1 MHLVLERYVSRV
13 SISSHPYDH
22 HMTMMLI
29 FYDSDILW
37 SLTLQIEFKSR
48 PNAFGPFNSRKRVV
62 FGFDFCSPKN
72 NHDVLHRCPF
82 PIGCLINR
90 RPRGIWYIHK
100 VFFVH
105 SHGDGAPLFSNVS
118 IVPRRAR
125 NLMSFSQEPDSAWQP
140 FTRWYGLL
148 VFGLLRSLL
157 KEEVTAVPW
166 DDLVLFFRWM
176 SMAQL
181 CPLNM
186 VLYHDVPVCYVE
198 LAWISMN

>member
-1 MHLVLERYVSRV
+1 MRLVPSTAVCMSFSASMFVHLK
-13 SISSHPYDH
+13 ITTMSS
-22 HMTMMLI
+22 T
-29 FYDSDILW
+29 
-37 SLTLQIEFKSR
+37 
-48 PNAFGPFNSRKRVV
+48 
-62 FGFDFCSPKN
+62 
-72 NHDVLHRCPF
+72 DVLF
-82 PIGCLINR
+82 PLVVWLIE
-90 RPRGIWYIHK
+90 GQEVSGIHK
-100 VFFVH
+100 VFCPQ
-105 SHGDGAPLFSNVS
+105 SWGGAPLFSNVS
-118 IVPRRAR
+118 IVPKRAR
-125 NLMSFSQEPDSAWQP
+125 NLMSSSQESDSAWQP